1 MYYPFFD
8 SSMLLV
14 IPGILLALY
23 AQMKVKSTYARYS
36 QVAAVRKVNGAQVA
50 RAILDSQGLD
60 DVDVEMTQGQLTD
73 HYDPRT
79 RKVRLSQDVYQGY
92 SLASLGVA
100 AHETGHAVQHAVGYL
115 PLNIR
120 HSLVPVANFGST
132 LAFPLFVLGLFLS
145 SPGLLQIGIYLFAAV
160 VLFQVVTLPVEF
172 NASSRALGILQNQG
186 YISGSEVSGTKA
198 VLDAAALTYVAAAL
212 VGLLNL
218 LRLLMISGLL
228 GKRDE

>member
-36 QVAAVRKVNGAQVA
+36 QVAAARKVNGAQVA

-60 DVDVEMTQGQLTD
+60 DVAVEMTQGQLTD

-79 RKVRLSQDVYQGY
+79 KKVRLSPDVYQGY

-100 AHETGHAVQHAVGYL
+100 AHETGHAVQHSVGYL

-132 LAFPLFVLGLFLS
+132 LAFPLFFLGLFLS

-160 VLFQVVTLPVEF
+160 VLFQLVTLPVEF

-186 YISGSEVSGTKA
+186 YISGSEVAGTKS

-218 LRLLMISGLL
+218 LRLLAISGIF
-228 GKRDE
+228 GNRDD